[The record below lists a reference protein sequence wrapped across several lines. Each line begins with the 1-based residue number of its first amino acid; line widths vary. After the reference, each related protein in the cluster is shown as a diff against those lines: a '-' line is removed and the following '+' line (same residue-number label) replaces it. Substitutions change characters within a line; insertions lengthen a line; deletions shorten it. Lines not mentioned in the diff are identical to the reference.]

1 MKLFHS
7 RLEFSLLLPHR
18 MALAIA
24 LLLVLSLQPVFG
36 QTVTSSL
43 SGTVADTSGAGVPN
57 AKVLLTNQGT
67 NSSQSAMTSAAGYFS
82 FTAILPGTYTLTIS
96 AKGFST
102 WEEKGI
108 TINQQESRTVT
119 NIALK
124 VGAVTETVEVNA
136 AEQPVPTDSGV
147 TSTTLNNTMVSE
159 IAIQGRDAAELI
171 RLMPGMA
178 MNSGLG
184 NTQWNSALTQI
195 NSGPIGAFSSNGSQ
209 PNGGMQLIMDGS
221 VITDSGNQGTQ
232 IANINQDM
240 TQEVTIQTSS
250 FDAEHAHGPV
260 TFSATGKSGTSQFH
274 GEGYVYTRNGSLN
287 ANNHYF
293 NELPTPVAK
302 PIDHYWYEGFNVGGP
317 ALPKTRFKD
326 KAFFFFGFEH
336 LHQMPA
342 GALHK
347 YVIPTAAM
355 MSGDYTAA
363 SLAPY
368 KGFYGSGSIPCAD
381 PTAWNYGNFCKGAV
395 DNSQV
400 ALYDSNGTAYVPAA
414 YDASVATY
422 NTCKKN
428 NGTNCSLPP
437 VSGSRISPSL
447 FDPDGVTLM
456 KLLAGAPGLTSLDP
470 TKNGGFNAQFLDR
483 TPVDSNEMN
492 IRGDFNITSKMRAF
506 ATFTRQPE
514 TDVNNIGLWWWPGN
528 AVPYPSQIPAKQ
540 LARDYS
546 FGVTNTFTPAL
557 INEATF
563 GYAYFINPVTLK
575 NPTAANPATYNYNVQ
590 TPYAQP
596 VPQVPDIIS
605 WCCTSGGGGSN
616 SSSTSAGL
624 DASSFGTTPKW
635 YGSAAGKD
643 SYTPD
648 FSDNLTWIKRSHTFK
663 FGFFWAR
670 YANVQTE
677 GACCGGG
684 TVGQWDFDPWTSNS
698 SFNNYSDMLIGHA
711 NSFGQAST
719 NFVDNVVYNEYD
731 FYVQDSWKATRRLT
745 LHFGVR
751 FEHEGQWYPTNE
763 NKGIMV
769 WNPNNSVQPYS
780 ASSTAPLAG
789 FEWHGIDSKVPI
801 SGWASHSF
809 YADPRIGV
817 AYDLLGN
824 GRTVLRGG
832 FGIYRHNVA
841 YNSVT
846 ANGLL
851 DAPLGLKSFSS
862 NCTFTSLA
870 SLSTCSAATAG
881 SRTSQNVEG
890 MMFGDD
896 RAPRTQNWNITIDQ
910 RVGWNSI
917 LELSYQGSRSRDLF
931 LSPNGGGGIS
941 INNINYIP
949 VGVLFKPDPVSP
961 GSFPNCSLGKAG
973 TTDGKDPNPGQ
984 NCSYGGDTFYC
995 QGTASTTCITGAPP
1009 SNAIP
1014 DFRSWG
1020 YNALYLARHGGY
1032 SNYNGLL
1039 VQWIKQTGPAVFNV
1053 NYTWSHTLGT
1063 RIGDNDNGQGSG
1075 AALDAFNLRN
1085 NYGTLAFDRRHIFNA
1100 AYVINLPTPVHHNLF
1115 GEEVVNG
1122 WKLSGTMQY
1131 QSGPP
1136 LQPLT
1141 GTGLN
1146 PSYAGGVNNQS
1157 ILGTDGIALEP
1168 ILTCNPAKGLQSGQY
1183 FNPNCFQEP
1192 STRGQNG
1199 PLIWPNVTGP
1209 SYFGGDLGM
1218 YKDFKVRESQK
1229 LQFRFT
1235 AFNFL
1240 NHPNRQFGL
1249 SDDINLRFSTP
1260 GGGNTNLDT
1269 NGKAAYTVGNRTL
1282 EIALK
1287 YLF

>member
-24 LLLVLSLQPVFG
+24 LLLVLSLQPVCG

-514 TDVNNIGLWWWPGN
+514 TDVNNIGLWWWPGDRK
-528 AVPYPSQIPAKQ
+528 S
-540 LARDYS
+540 
-546 FGVTNTFTPAL
+546 
-557 INEATF
+557 
-563 GYAYFINPVTLK
+563 
-575 NPTAANPATYNYNVQ
+575 
-590 TPYAQP
+590 
-596 VPQVPDIIS
+596 
-605 WCCTSGGGGSN
+605 
-616 SSSTSAGL
+616 
-624 DASSFGTTPKW
+624 
-635 YGSAAGKD
+635 
-643 SYTPD
+643 
-648 FSDNLTWIKRSHTFK
+648 
-663 FGFFWAR
+663 
-670 YANVQTE
+670 
-677 GACCGGG
+677 
-684 TVGQWDFDPWTSNS
+684 
-698 SFNNYSDMLIGHA
+698 
-711 NSFGQAST
+711 
-719 NFVDNVVYNEYD
+719 VV
-731 FYVQDSWKATRRLT
+731 
-745 LHFGVR
+745 
-751 FEHEGQWYPTNE
+751 
-763 NKGIMV
+763 
-769 WNPNNSVQPYS
+769 
-780 ASSTAPLAG
+780 
-789 FEWHGIDSKVPI
+789 
-801 SGWASHSF
+801 
-809 YADPRIGV
+809 
-817 AYDLLGN
+817 
-824 GRTVLRGG
+824 
-832 FGIYRHNVA
+832 
-841 YNSVT
+841 
-846 ANGLL
+846 
-851 DAPLGLKSFSS
+851 
-862 NCTFTSLA
+862 
-870 SLSTCSAATAG
+870 
-881 SRTSQNVEG
+881 
-890 MMFGDD
+890 
-896 RAPRTQNWNITIDQ
+896 
-910 RVGWNSI
+910 
-917 LELSYQGSRSRDLF
+917 
-931 LSPNGGGGIS
+931 
-941 INNINYIP
+941 
-949 VGVLFKPDPVSP
+949 
-961 GSFPNCSLGKAG
+961 
-973 TTDGKDPNPGQ
+973 
-984 NCSYGGDTFYC
+984 
-995 QGTASTTCITGAPP
+995 
-1009 SNAIP
+1009 
-1014 DFRSWG
+1014 
-1020 YNALYLARHGGY
+1020 
-1032 SNYNGLL
+1032 
-1039 VQWIKQTGPAVFNV
+1039 
-1053 NYTWSHTLGT
+1053 
-1063 RIGDNDNGQGSG
+1063 
-1075 AALDAFNLRN
+1075 
-1085 NYGTLAFDRRHIFNA
+1085 
-1100 AYVINLPTPVHHNLF
+1100 
-1115 GEEVVNG
+1115 
-1122 WKLSGTMQY
+1122 
-1131 QSGPP
+1131 
-1136 LQPLT
+1136 
-1141 GTGLN
+1141 
-1146 PSYAGGVNNQS
+1146 
-1157 ILGTDGIALEP
+1157 
-1168 ILTCNPAKGLQSGQY
+1168 
-1183 FNPNCFQEP
+1183 
-1192 STRGQNG
+1192 
-1199 PLIWPNVTGP
+1199 
-1209 SYFGGDLGM
+1209 
-1218 YKDFKVRESQK
+1218 
-1229 LQFRFT
+1229 
-1235 AFNFL
+1235 
-1240 NHPNRQFGL
+1240 
-1249 SDDINLRFSTP
+1249 
-1260 GGGNTNLDT
+1260 
-1269 NGKAAYTVGNRTL
+1269 
-1282 EIALK
+1282 
-1287 YLF
+1287 

>member
-1 MKLFHS
+1 MQMKLFHS
-7 RLEFSLLLPHR
+7 RFEVSAAVRHG
-18 MALAIA
+18 MALAVA
-24 LLLVLSLQPVFG
+24 LLLLFSLQPAFA

-43 SGTVADTSGAGVPN
+43 SGAVADTSGATVPD
-57 AKVLLTNQGT
+57 AKVVLTNEGT
-67 NSSQSAMTSAAGYFS
+67 MTSQTATSNASGYFS
-82 FTAILPGTYTLTIS
+82 FVAIQPGKYTLTVQ
-96 AKGFST
+96 AKGFAT
-102 WEEKGI
+102 WSEKGI
-108 TINQQESRTVT
+108 VIYQQESRTIP

-124 VGAVTETVEVNA
+124 VGTITETVEVSA
-136 AEQPVPTDSGV
+136 AEEPVPLDSGV

-184 NTQWNSALTQI
+184 NTQWNSATTRI
-195 NSGPIGAFSSNGSQ
+195 NDGPIGNFASNGSQ

-221 VITDSGNQGTQ
+221 VITDAGNQGTQ

-260 TFSATGKSGTSQFH
+260 TFSATGKSGTSQYH

-287 ANNHYF
+287 ANNHLF
-293 NELPTPVAK
+293 NEQPVPVAK

-317 ALPKTRFKD
+317 VIPHHN

-336 LHQMPA
+336 LHQLPA

-355 MSGDYTAA
+355 MAGDYTKA
-363 SLAPY
+363 SIAPY
-368 KGFYGSGSIPCAD
+368 KNFYGSGSIPCAD
-381 PTAWNYGNFCKGAV
+381 PNAWNYGNFCKSAV

-400 ALYDSNGTAYVPAA
+400 TLYDGSGTAYAPAA
-414 YDASVATY
+414 YDTAVAAY
-422 NTCKKN
+422 NTCKS
-428 NGTNCSLPP
+428 GGGSNCALPP
-437 VSGSRISPSL
+437 VSGSTISSGL
-447 FDPDGVTLM
+447 IDPNGLILM
-456 KLLAGAPGLTSLDP
+456 KLLSSAPGLQSLDP
-470 TKNGGFNAQFLDR
+470 MANGGFNAQFLDR
-483 TPVDSNEMN
+483 TPVNSNEMN
-492 IRGDFNITSKMRAF
+492 IRGDFNITSNMRAF

-514 TDVNNIGLWWWPGN
+514 TDINNLGLWWWPGN
-528 AVPYPSQIPAKQ
+528 AVPYPSQIPASQ

-546 FGVTNTFTPAL
+546 FGVTNTFTPTL

-605 WCCTSGGGGSN
+605 WCCSSGGGV
-616 SSSTSAGL
+616 SSSASTSAGF

-635 YGSAAGKD
+635 YGNAAGKD

-648 FSDNLTWIKRSHTFK
+648 FSDNLTWIKRTHTFK

-670 YANVQTE
+670 FANVQTE

-684 TVGQWDFDPWTSNS
+684 TVGQWEFDPWTSNS
-698 SFNNYSDMLIGHA
+698 SGNNYTDMLIGHA

-731 FYVQDSWKATRRLT
+731 FYVQDSWKIRPRLT
-745 LHFGVR
+745 LHYGVR

-763 NKGIMV
+763 NQGIMV

-789 FEWHGIDSKVPI
+789 FEWRGIDSKVPI
-801 SGWASHSF
+801 SGWSSHSF
-809 YADPRIGV
+809 FADPRVGV
-817 AYDLLGN
+817 AYDFSGK

-862 NCTFTSLA
+862 NCTFNKLTD
-870 SLSTCSAATAG
+870 LSTCASASAG
-881 SRTSQNVEG
+881 ARTSQNVEG
-890 MMFGDD
+890 MQSGDD
-896 RAPRTQNWNITIDQ
+896 KAPRTQNWNLSIDQ
-910 RVGWNSI
+910 RVLWNSL
-917 LELSYQGSRSRDLF
+917 LEVSYQGSRSRDLF

-941 INNINYIP
+941 IDNINYVP
-949 VGVLFKPDPVSP
+949 VGALFQPDPVT
-961 GSFPNCSLGKAG
+961 GITYF
-973 TTDGKDPNPGQ
+973 
-984 NCSYGGDTFYC
+984 C
-995 QGTASTTCITGAPP
+995 QGTPGPQCVTSAPP
-1009 SNAIP
+1009 SSAMP
-1014 DFRSWG
+1014 HYRPWG

-1032 SNYNGLL
+1032 ANYNGLI
-1039 VQWIKQTGPAVFNV
+1039 VQWMKQTGPAVFNV
-1053 NYTWSHTLGT
+1053 NYTWSHTLGI
-1063 RIGDNDNGQGSG
+1063 RGGDNDNGQGSG
-1075 AALDAFNLRN
+1075 AALDAFNLKH

-1100 AYVINLPTPVHHNLF
+1100 SYVLNLPSPVHTNLF

-1122 WKLSGTMQY
+1122 WKVTGVVQY

-1146 PSYAGGVNNQS
+1146 PSYAGGVINQS

-1168 ILTCNPAKGLQSGQY
+1168 ILTCNPAKGLKPGQY
-1183 FNPNCFQEP
+1183 FNPSCFQEP

-1199 PLIWPNVTGP
+1199 PLIWPNITGP
-1209 SYFGGDLGM
+1209 AYVGSDLGM
-1218 YKDFKVRESQK
+1218 YKDFRVTERQK
-1229 LQFRFT
+1229 MEFRFT

-1240 NHPNRQFGL
+1240 NHPNPQFGL
-1249 SDDINLRFSTP
+1249 SDDINLRFSAP
-1260 GGGNTNLDT
+1260 GGGNTNTDT
-1269 NGKAAYTVGNRTL
+1269 TGKPRYTVGNRTL
-1282 EIALK
+1282 EFALK
-1287 YLF
+1287 YIF